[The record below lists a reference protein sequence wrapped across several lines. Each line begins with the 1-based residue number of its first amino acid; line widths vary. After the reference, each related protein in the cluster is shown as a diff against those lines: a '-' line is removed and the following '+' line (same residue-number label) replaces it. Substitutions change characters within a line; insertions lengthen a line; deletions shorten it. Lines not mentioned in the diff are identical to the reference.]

1 MSGTVQGVFHPAIS
15 VPDMAAAVT
24 YYRDLLGL
32 RVTFDDHHDPEA
44 IAALFGVADPR
55 LHAVVVGCPD
65 GSELELVEWE
75 RPRGRAV
82 VPRVAQ
88 DAGILSVN
96 LRVTGIEAL
105 VGRLADGG
113 YPSSSW
119 IVPQSLPDGGVIK
132 VAICPAPGGV
142 TIKIGRAHV

>member
-1 MSGTVQGVFHPAIS
+1 MNPLF
-15 VPDMAAAVT
+15 AASRAVLLRLSRAGRIGGLAVA
-24 YYRDLLGL
+24 RDASFDRAWYNLGL
-32 RVTFDDHHDPEA
+32 LFARTERLPEA

-88 DAGILSVN
+88 DDGILSGN

-113 YPSSSW
+113 LVRAS
-119 IVPQSLPDGGVIK
+119 QSCLDG
-132 VAICPAPGGV
+132 
-142 TIKIGRAHV
+142 